1 MPDFVIDIS
10 VLFVV
15 KVGTY
20 ITVCSAAILVYD
32 YFLTLP
38 DEVQYVWRTHW
49 CLGKVLYLSS
59 KYLILVV
66 FLVELH
72 WITSRNISEAECRI
86 FNTILHYSYLLA
98 VIAAENIM
106 TLRVWALWHQRLW
119 VTIMLGCLCVV
130 GIVLGFKDISTGYR
144 NDVYLTAYAKASLSY
159 PGCATTGDDR
169 TASATSY
176 ITVLAHETGH
186 SCVRIDGR
194 RRCSRLFVDAH
205 LVDDVYFLRGWT
217 YILRCPASHIYRQH
231 DRQPD
236 SADGVY
242 QLVPP
247 DASCSSFRAFEP
259 VVP

>member
-1 MPDFVIDIS
+1 MAVIFGVRVCSIRALKLDPFLPTTSMPSFVIDIS

-32 YFLTLP
+32 YFLTLQ

-49 CLGKVLYLSS
+49 CLGKVLYLAS

-72 WITSRNISEAECRI
+72 WITSRNVSEAECRI

-98 VIAAENIM
+98 VIAAESIM

-130 GIVLGFKDISTGYR
+130 GIVLGFKDMSTGYH
-144 NDVYLTAYAKASLSY
+144 NDVYLTEYAKTSLSY
-159 PGCATTGDDR
+159 PGCATAGHDR
-169 TASATSY
+169 TTSATSY
-176 ITVLAHETGH
+176 ITVLTYET
-186 SCVRIDGR
+186 VV
-194 RRCSRLFVDAH
+194 FVLMA
-205 LVDDVYFLRGWT
+205 V
-217 YILRCPASHIYRQH
+217 
-231 DRQPD
+231 
-236 SADGVY
+236 DGVHVY
-242 QLVPP
+242 
-247 DASCSSFRAFEP
+247 SSIPISSMMYTFYEDGE
-259 VVP
+259 